1 MKLPL
6 SWLAEYVELDELDL
20 ETLAK
25 AMTMVGLEVEEIRR
39 VGLPMPPG
47 EKHEFKY
54 TGLSWP
60 ADKFVVAQVDE
71 VMPHPNADRLVLC
84 RVSDGSEEF
93 IVLTGA
99 PNLFEYKGA
108 GPLAQPLKV
117 AYAREGAILYDGHQ
131 PGRKLM
137 TLKKMKIRGVES
149 SSMICSEKE
158 LGISDEHE
166 GVIILDGDAPTG
178 MPLVDYMGDAVID
191 VDILPNMMRD
201 ASVWGMAREIAAA
214 LAKPL
219 REPDASVEMSGP
231 PIKGRAAVEI
241 KDSELNPRFVL
252 GLIEGVTIKPSPY
265 WVRRRLNL
273 AGMRPIN
280 CIVDATNYV
289 M

>member
-137 TLKKMKIRGVES
+137 TLKNE
-149 SSMICSEKE
+149 
-158 LGISDEHE
+158 
-166 GVIILDGDAPTG
+166 
-178 MPLVDYMGDAVID
+178 
-191 VDILPNMMRD
+191 
-201 ASVWGMAREIAAA
+201 
-214 LAKPL
+214 
-219 REPDASVEMSGP
+219 
-231 PIKGRAAVEI
+231 
-241 KDSELNPRFVL
+241 NPR
-252 GLIEGVTIKPSPY
+252 
-265 WVRRRLNL
+265 R
-273 AGMRPIN
+273 
-280 CIVDATNYV
+280 
-289 M
+289 